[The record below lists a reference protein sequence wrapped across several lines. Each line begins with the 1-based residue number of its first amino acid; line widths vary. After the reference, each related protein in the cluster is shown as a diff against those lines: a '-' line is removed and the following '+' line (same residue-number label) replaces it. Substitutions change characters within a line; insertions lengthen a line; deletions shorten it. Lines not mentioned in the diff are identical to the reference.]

1 MSELAFN
8 INGEAFD
15 LPATATGW
23 RVRRMRPRGAPEV
36 VYGRD
41 GVPLIVPAE
50 AGLEELRQLVG
61 APGRYRLDAID
72 DRGRTIDKL
81 PASYVLVPQTE
92 HDTQVAVAEARAHDG
107 GPNSLIAEAMRL
119 NTELAKAVVERFP
132 QMVQAAAELLR
143 AADGAG
149 LPARPPRVID
159 DVEDDENDGDDAA
172 PTEATSG
179 FDFNALIAQLM
190 PLLVSG
196 LASGNVKMPSLAAML
211 DWRKAAPSA
220 KPANT
225 DHAAKPAAHAT
236 KEPLGPAID
245 NRHDDEQPA
254 TGLPPIDPATMA
266 HFVAVQA
273 MLTPE
278 ESALAREVAAEL
290 KPAELR
296 AWFDELSK
304 LDVAEAAAK
313 IRKVIGGA
321 KGGAS

>member
-41 GVPLIVPAE
+41 GAPLIVPAE
-50 AGLEELRQLVG
+50 AGLEELRQFVG
-61 APGRYRLDAID
+61 AAGKYRLDAID
-72 DRGRTIDKL
+72 ERGRTIDKL
-81 PASYVLVPQTE
+81 PASYVIVPPSE
-92 HDTQVAVAEARAHDG
+92 DDTQVVAADG
-107 GPNSLIAEAMRL
+107 PRTIDGSANTLVAEAMRL
-119 NTELAKAVVERFP
+119 NTELAKSVVERFP

-149 LPARPPRVID
+149 LPSRAPRVRD
-159 DVEDDENDGDDAA
+159 EDVEEADGDDLDDEVPPA
-172 PTEATSG
+172 G
-179 FDFNALIAQLM
+179 FDLNSLVAQVM
-190 PLLVSG
+190 PLLVGG
-196 LASGNVKMPSLAAML
+196 LASGKLKMPNVGEML
-211 DWRKAAPSA
+211 DWRKAAKSSSNNDSEK
-220 KPANT
+220 KP
-225 DHAAKPAAHAT
+225 T
-236 KEPLGPAID
+236 KERLGPPTENEGAGASA
-245 NRHDDEQPA
+245 EQSA
-254 TGLPPIDPATMA
+254 SLPPIDAATMA
-266 HFVAVQA
+266 HFISVQS

-313 IRKVIGGA
+313 IRKVVGGA